1 MKNILIIGG
10 GYAGVSALKELAKY
24 ENIKVTLIDR
34 HPYHFLQTEGYELV
48 ANTIPFDK
56 TIVNLHTLCDSFDNH
71 ITFIRDVVENID
83 FDKKIV
89 KCTDNKNLTYD
100 YLIIAAG
107 SVTKFFESIEGL
119 ENCGHGVKSLTG
131 AFRLKQFFEKELFM
145 RLESPMEVKQH
156 YSVLVGGA
164 GLSGVEIAA
173 EMQHYFNRY
182 YKSNTLACES
192 LKIHLVSG
200 SQTIL
205 KHMHPKT
212 IEKAQKRLDDLG
224 VITHTGSHIKK
235 VEKDKAILENS
246 QEIAFD
252 FMIFTGGIMAS
263 PLINMIETPKNK
275 LGQIVPKPTLQ
286 LQNHKEVFAVG
297 DAAQLNEIT
306 GKLLPPTAH
315 VAMQSGKTAAKNIKL
330 MMDGQEPAFS
340 HMAQEGIAI
349 ALGGKYAILD
359 MKSFRLYGYTAYLAK
374 KLIEKIYKWPL
385 WIKCRLTNKKIC
397 KKNRT

>member
-10 GYAGVSALKELAKY
+10 GYAGVSALRELSKIDNAK
-24 ENIKVTLIDR
+24 ITLIDR

-56 TIVNLHTLCDSFDNH
+56 TIVNLHTLSQSFGEN
-71 ITFIRDVVENID
+71 ITFLHQSVENID
-83 FDKKIV
+83 LANKKVECSQDKE
-89 KCTDNKNLTYD
+89 LSYD

-107 SVTKFFESIEGL
+107 SVTRFFKSIQGL

-145 RLESPMEVKQH
+145 RLESPSHAKRH

-173 EMQHYFNRY
+173 QMQEYFNRY

-200 SQTIL
+200 SKTIL

-212 IEKAQKRLDDLG
+212 IEKSRERLKNLG
-224 VITHTGSHIKK
+224 VIVHEGSHIKK

-246 QEIAFD
+246 EEIAFD
-252 FMIFTGGIMAS
+252 FMIFTGGITAS
-263 PLINMIETPKNK
+263 PIINKIKTPKNK
-275 LGQIVPKPTLQ
+275 LGQIIPEPTLQ
-286 LQNHKEVFAVG
+286 LHNHKDVFVAG
-297 DAAQLNEIT
+297 DAAELRDIT

-315 VAMQSGKTAAKNIKL
+315 VAMQSGKRAAKNIKL
-330 MMDGQEPAFS
+330 LMKNEQAAFA
-340 HMAQEGIAI
+340 HLAQEGIAI

-359 MKSFRLYGYTAYLAK
+359 LKSFRLYGFLAYLAK
-374 KLIEKIYKWPL
+374 KTIEKIYKWPL
-385 WIKCRLTNKKIC
+385 WAICRVSRKKRC
-397 KKNRT
+397 KKKS